1 MESLNHTLFL
11 WLNAP
16 ADPAPTTFGL
26 AVFFA
31 EYMIWLAPLT
41 LVACWLWGEPDSRR
55 HALQT
60 ALATALALLISAGFS
75 QVWYHPRPFEIGLG
89 TNLLPHVADSSFPS
103 DHLTVWWTVA
113 FSLMWHARL
122 RRVGTWLALLGL
134 PMAWARIYLGVHYP
148 FDMLGAATVSALSAW
163 LCSGR
168 VAHTL
173 SEPLHRLGLAVHGV
187 VLAPAVRRGW
197 VRK

>member
-16 ADPAPTTFGL
+16 TDPAPTAFWL
-26 AVFFA
+26 VMFFA
-31 EYMIWLAPLT
+31 EYLIWLAPLT
-41 LVACWLWGEPDSRR
+41 LVACWLWGEPTSRR
-55 HALQT
+55 RALQA

-113 FSLMWHARL
+113 FSLMWDARL
-122 RRVGTWLALLGL
+122 RRVGAWLALLGL

-148 FDMLGAATVSALSAW
+148 FDMLGAAAVSVLSAW

>member
-16 ADPAPTTFGL
+16 ADPAPATVWL
-26 AVFFA
+26 AMFFA

-41 LVACWLWGEPDSRR
+41 LVACWLWGEPASRR

-60 ALATALALLISAGFS
+60 ALATGLALLISAGFS
-75 QVWYHPRPFEIGLG
+75 LVWYHPRPFAIGLG

-113 FSLMWHARL
+113 FSLMWQARL
-122 RRVGTWLALLGL
+122 RRVGAWLALLGV

-148 FDMLGAATVSALSAW
+148 FDMLGAAAVSALSAW

-187 VLAPAVRRGW
+187 VLAPCVRRGW

>member
-11 WLNAP
+11 WINAGTEPSP
-16 ADPAPTTFGL
+16 ATVWL
-26 AVFFA
+26 AMALA
-31 EYMIWLAPLT
+31 EDVIWLVPLT
-41 LVACWLWGEPDSRR
+41 LVAGWLWGEPATRR

-60 ALATALALLISAGFS
+60 ALAAALALLVNVGFS
-75 QVWYHPRPFEIGLG
+75 LVWYHPRPFAIGLG

-103 DHLTVWWTVA
+103 DHLTVLWTVA
-113 FSLMWHARL
+113 FSLMWNARL
-122 RRVGTWLALLGL
+122 RRVGMLLALLGL
-134 PMAWARIYLGVHYP
+134 PVAWARIYLGVHYP
-148 FDMLGAATVSALSAW
+148 FDMVGAAIVSGVSAW

-187 VLAPAVRRGW
+187 VLAPCVRRGW

>member
-16 ADPAPTTFGL
+16 TDPAPTTFWL
-26 AVFFA
+26 AMSFA
-31 EYMIWLAPLT
+31 EYLIWLAPLT
-41 LVACWLWGEPDSRR
+41 LVACWLWGEPTSRR
-55 HALQT
+55 RALQT

-75 QVWYHPRPFEIGLG
+75 LVWYHPRPFEIGLG
-89 TNLLPHVADSSFPS
+89 TNLLPHAADSSFPS

-113 FSLMWHARL
+113 FSLMWDARL
-122 RRVGTWLALLGL
+122 RRVGVWLALLGL

-148 FDMLGAATVSALSAW
+148 FDMLGAAGVATLSAW
-163 LCSGR
+163 LGSGR

-187 VLAPAVRRGW
+187 VLAPCVRRGW